1 MFQFKYSLKLLLSL
15 GVICSLGAGAA
26 QALPGEKK
34 STVVA
39 WINGNSS
46 LRPTVGDGL
55 TVRRNNTA
63 FQSFNFQASVIP
75 PLGAYEARKNI
86 IRAERFSYYDQVNGV
101 SRNRLEESLR
111 VIYDTSIH
119 QDYVNANIVYAYPTR
134 EMQEIARRK
143 NLPLLAATKGELR
156 LGDRYAYWV
165 ETVEEIAGEHKGRT
179 FTGKMTIFLKEDLDL
194 VETELRAR

>member
-1 MFQFKYSLKLLLSL
+1 MFKYSLKLLLSV
-15 GVICSLGAGAA
+15 GVILSLGAVSA
-26 QALPGEKK
+26 QALPGQKK

-63 FQSFNFQASVIP
+63 FQSFEFHASVIP
-75 PLGAYEARKNI
+75 PLGSYQANKNL
-86 IRAERFSYYDQVNGV
+86 IRAEQFSFYDRVNGV
-101 SRNRLEESLR
+101 NRDRLEESLR
-111 VIYDTSIH
+111 VIYDVSIY
-119 QDYVNANIVYAYPTR
+119 QDYTNARIIYAYPTR
-134 EMQEIARRK
+134 EMEEIARRK

-156 LGDRYAYWV
+156 LGDRYAYWL
-165 ETVEEIAGEHKGRT
+165 EMVEEMAGEHRGRT
-179 FTGKMTIFLKEDLDL
+179 FTGKMTVFLKEDLDL